1 MELNTDLCFRAVES
15 RDRRFEG
22 RFVLAVRSTR
32 IYCRPGCPARLPRR
46 SNCNFYPCPA
56 AAEEAG
62 YRACRRC
69 RPDTAPGTPAWAG
82 TSASVARAL
91 RLIHRGELD
100 RVGLPVLAEQVGLG
114 ERHLRRLFLEH
125 LGATPAAV
133 ARTRRVHFAR
143 RLLDQTELPITEIA
157 FASGFRSVRAF
168 NEGVRKS
175 FGLSPTELRARRPAA
190 MHFSE
195 VDPAAITLRLAVRTP
210 YDWPR
215 LLRFLRARAVPGVEE
230 VTDAVYRR
238 TVRLGADIGW
248 IEAEY
253 QEASATLRLSV
264 SASLS
269 RHLLEI
275 ADRATHLFDLDA
287 DPEVIEQHLRNDP
300 LLRPS
305 IRRRSGLRVPG
316 AWDPFESAIRIVIG
330 QQVSVAGATTL
341 HGRLVARFGAPF
353 TIGVTDGANGANG
366 SWSGLTRLTPDAATL
381 SSADLSGLGL
391 TRGRSETIRALATAV
406 HRGELAFGAIQ
417 GVEQARSALAGIRGI
432 GEWTAQMIALRVLR
446 EPDAFPAGDLWLR
459 EILAVS
465 GRRATANEAE
475 IRSRRWSPWRAYATA
490 HLMAEHAER
499 IRVGKEND

>member
-46 SNCNFYPCPA
+46 ANCSFYPCPA

-100 RVGLPVLAEQVGLG
+100 RDGLPALAEQVGLG

-143 RLLDQTELPITEIA
+143 RLLDQTELTITEIA
-157 FASGFRSVRAF
+157 FASGFRSIRAF

-175 FGLSPTELRARRPAA
+175 FGLSPTELRARRPATSHPA
-190 MHFSE
+190 EAE
-195 VDPAAITLRLAVRTP
+195 VAAITLRLAVRTP

-215 LLRFLRARAVPGVEE
+215 LLRFLRARAVPGVEQ
-230 VTDAVYRR
+230 VTETSYRR
-238 TVRLGADIGW
+238 TVRIGADTGW
-248 IEAEY
+248 IEAAF
-253 QEASATLRLSV
+253 QEATATLQLSV

-287 DPEVIEQHLRNDP
+287 DPEVIEQHLASDP
-300 LLRPS
+300 LLRPLV
-305 IRRRSGLRVPG
+305 RKRSGLRVPG
-316 AWDPFESAIRIVIG
+316 AWEPFESAIRIVIG

-341 HGRLVARFGAPF
+341 HGRLVARFGQPF
-353 TIGVTDGANGANG
+353 TAGVPGE
-366 SWSGLTRLTPDAATL
+366 SHERWPMLTHLTPDAATL
-381 SSADLSGLGL
+381 SSADLGGLGL
-391 TRGRSETIRALATAV
+391 TSARSNTIRALATAV
-406 HRGELAFGAIQ
+406 HRGDLVFGTIQ
-417 GVEQARSALAGIRGI
+417 GVEQSRTALAGIRGV

-459 EILAVS
+459 QILAVS
-465 GRRATANEAE
+465 GRPASASEAE
-475 IRSRRWSPWRAYATA
+475 QRSRRWSPWRAYATA
-490 HLMAEHAER
+490 HLMAEHGER
-499 IRVGKEND
+499 DRTKKENDG